1 MCSTILHLIIRVAL
15 QKKINYESTSKMEIC
30 CHGMGRYLS
39 NHHART
45 IISWKTHQALAFAID
60 YVNHDLDFSSNYGIC
75 VVAFAPKSFGEMVNE
90 IIL

>member
-1 MCSTILHLIIRVAL
+1 
-15 QKKINYESTSKMEIC
+15 MEIC
-30 CHGMGRYLS
+30 CHGMDRYLS

-90 IIL
+90 ITM